1 MAQIEQSDE
10 SERDGPER
18 GGQIEAR
25 KRCGF
30 VGECAGHEARS
41 KKEPVQE
48 AKFFHVVRAPT
59 GDDRRRDP
67 KKSERE
73 RGAPLFRDEINK
85 RKKKYMR
92 IS

>member
-1 MAQIEQSDE
+1 MAQIEGE
-10 SERDGPER
+10 CDGPER

-25 KRCGF
+25 KRGSF
-30 VGECAGHEARS
+30 LGECAGHEARS
-41 KKEPVQE
+41 KNEPVRE